1 MEIPKHILKKLKLR
15 KEEDIKVEAE
25 ELEQLRAKENT
36 KIFTKS
42 LEVVDKIGKEI
53 GEMREWAPYCSDPNS
68 YSPFGID
75 ILSCNKQQL
84 LQLLMHAYGT
94 AKRLKRDKDEC
105 LKEILKL
112 TVQIEKEL

>member
-25 ELEQLRAKENT
+25 ELEQLRAEENT
-36 KIFTKS
+36 KEFVKS
-42 LEVVDKIGKEI
+42 LKVVDKIGKEI
-53 GEMREWAPYCSDPNS
+53 GEMRQWAPYCSDPKT

-84 LQLLMHAYGT
+84 IQLLMHAYGT
-94 AKRLKRDKDEC
+94 AKRLKRDKDEA
-105 LKEILKL
+105 LKEILRL
-112 TVQIEKEL
+112 TLKHE